1 MASLRPRRR
10 SVVVVAFAL
19 VVLALAGIGAWL
31 FLNKPQTRSAGKLC
45 EKLSDVNSLS
55 SSLVTLDPTTL
66 GPQVAEL
73 QRATEVAPSAIQ
85 AQMTVL
91 TTFVEEI
98 ADAVRASPT
107 DKKAALTN
115 ALAERQDRVDE
126 VTIAG
131 QAVEAWSLTNC
142 GAPLRSTTTQKSSTT
157 TTRR

>member
-10 SVVVVAFAL
+10 SVVAIVLAL
-19 VVLALAGIGAWL
+19 VVLALAGIGVWS
-31 FLNKPQTRSAGKLC
+31 FLNKPETRSTEKLC
-45 EKLSDVNSLS
+45 EKLGAVNSLS

-73 QRATEVAPSAIQ
+73 QRATDVAPSDIR

-91 TTFVEEI
+91 TTFVEEV

-115 ALAERQDRVDE
+115 ALAARQDRVDE
-126 VTIAG
+126 VTVAG
-131 QAVEAWSLTNC
+131 QAIEAWSLTNC
-142 GAPLRSTTTQKSSTT
+142 GMPLRSTTTQKSSTT